1 MPVFLSPQNLT
12 CFMYRSYFYSTCY
25 FKEENVQCIFR
36 HRKNFSLVACSCP
49 WMQTVHQF
57 VCGFPPVNFCKKLAL
72 TENCRGGRNLEDV
85 VISAAAFLVVPQNN
99 LLAFFPCRTLS
110 KVGLEISQ
118 LNQSLTLSL
127 LFSFRHCTTFMVQPF
142 HGKVKAKSIGSFFT
156 FNV

>member
-1 MPVFLSPQNLT
+1 
-12 CFMYRSYFYSTCY
+12 
-25 FKEENVQCIFR
+25 
-36 HRKNFSLVACSCP
+36 
-49 WMQTVHQF
+49 MQTVHQF

-99 LLAFFPCRTLS
+99 LLASFSCRTLS

-142 HGKVKAKSIGSFFT
+142 YGKVKAKSIGPLSLSTFSYYGIALVHPQAQEWVLFFGNNNQHFAKSEEMT
-156 FNV
+156 F